1 MPTCRLGRM
10 RHAISAFPR
19 IAKTL
24 YCLFYAIADAKPL
37 RTFAGTAPGDGEVD
51 VNEFEL
57 LRVIEFLEK
66 TRRPFR
72 DVSFAAE
79 EDAAWLIITYLIKS
93 HIQSQPVAISTLA
106 QESGLPYATSMRL
119 INRMLDQGNIVKK
132 AKGPTGKSFTLQP
145 SDELMAAFQAYA
157 RKTKSL
163 LAQTLGLR
171 SDETEDDYYFGG
183 TPLGAN
189 IIPPMR
195 LIQRRLE
202 SHMELRFLLNDD
214 NYFSAMRNM
223 WADFRNNLAS
233 RKNFDLLPLPE
244 LYRKATENG
253 AKPVSDY
260 DVIAVNMPWLGEFV
274 ERGIVRPMDV
284 HIQKTGINPLDFH
297 PTIWSAA
304 EWAGQD
310 YGVPGYCTVQ
320 IMAARRDL
328 FSEAE
333 LSFPKTFDEVIA
345 AGRRFHA
352 PSNGMFGAV
361 WDGARG
367 MPIASTFMFLLGA
380 CGQPVMSLRRTRAGY
395 TLEGVNLD
403 ELHCTIVSDAGLA
416 VLDYMRRLVEISPPR
431 IFEMAWDQTL
441 DVFMRGHAS
450 QGYFWTMRTA
460 RFEYD
465 VHSAVK
471 RRVEYLPQPS
481 GPGGNRSSPV
491 GGFLFCIPTN
501 LPEERVE
508 LAADAIAW
516 MASREAMKA
525 HVKNGFP
532 VAPRFSVSADPEAA
546 ASSPIVRFV
555 DSLAKKNLLNTWQR
569 PNVPQYT
576 DIERILGVE
585 IHDALLGLKSP
596 RDALEAASRQ
606 IEQSLRRDHAA
617 SSQGRQP
624 GRLSE

>member
-1 MPTCRLGRM
+1 M
-10 RHAISAFPR
+10 
-19 IAKTL
+19 
-24 YCLFYAIADAKPL
+24 
-37 RTFAGTAPGDGEVD
+37 
-51 VNEFEL
+51 NEFEL

-72 DVSFAAE
+72 DVSFAAQ
-79 EDAAWLIITYLIKS
+79 EDAAWLIITYLIRS
-93 HIQSQPVAISTLA
+93 QIQSQPVAISTLA

-119 INRMLDQGNIVKK
+119 INRMMEQGNIVKR
-132 AKGPTGKSFTLQP
+132 PTGRTGKRFTLQP
-145 SDELMAAFQAYA
+145 SDALMAAFQAYA

-171 SDETEDDYYFGG
+171 SDEKEDDYYFGG

-195 LIQRRLE
+195 LIQRRME
-202 SHMELRFLLNDD
+202 SHLELRFLLNDD
-214 NYFSAMRNM
+214 NYFSAMQNM

-233 RKNFDLLPLPE
+233 RKNFDLLPLPD
-244 LYRKATENG
+244 LYNRATQNG

-274 ERGIVRPMDV
+274 ERGIVRPMDEHV
-284 HIQKTGINPLDFH
+284 QKTGINPLDFH
-297 PTIWSAA
+297 PTIWSTGQ
-304 EWAGQD
+304 WSGQD

-320 IMAARRDL
+320 ILAVRKDL
-328 FSEAE
+328 FGEAE
-333 LSFPKTFDEVIA
+333 LRSPKTFDEVIE
-345 AGRRFHA
+345 AGRRFHSPA
-352 PSNGMFGAV
+352 KGMFGAV

-380 CGQPVMSLRRTRAGY
+380 CGQPVLSLRRTRVGY
-395 TLEGVNLD
+395 TLEGVDPD
-403 ELHCTIVSDAGLA
+403 ELHCSIVSDAGLA
-416 VLDYMRRLVEISPPR
+416 VLDYLRRLIEISPPN
-431 IFEMAWDQTL
+431 ILDMAWDQTL
-441 DVFMRGHAS
+441 KVFMHGHAS

-465 VHSAVK
+465 MHSAVK

-481 GPGGNRSSPV
+481 GPGGNRSSPI

-546 ASSPIVRFV
+546 DSSPIVRFV

-576 DIERILGVE
+576 NIERILGVE
-585 IHDALLGLKSP
+585 IHDALLNLKSP
-596 RDALEAASRQ
+596 RDALETASRQ
-606 IEQSLRRDHAA
+606 IEQSLRRDRATA
-617 SSQGRQP
+617 NPPQKSS
-624 GRLSE
+624 RLLQ